1 MKEIII
7 GKLKKIEE
15 KEQVKILF
23 AVESGSRAWR
33 FPSIDSDYDVRF
45 VYIHPIEWY
54 LSIDEGRDVLEYPI
68 NDLLDISGWD
78 IRKALRLFK
87 KSNPSI
93 MEWISSPIRYFE
105 YSSFLK
111 QISGLSNEYFSPK
124 SSMYHYIHIAT
135 SNYRK
140 YLQGDMVK
148 IKEYFYV
155 LSSILAC
162 KWIEINKTIPPID
175 FEDLLESQVDD
186 KELSNEIK
194 ILLERK
200 KSGEELDIE
209 PRIEV
214 ISKFLEDE
222 IMYYQSYVKRLDNG
236 KKLDVSILDSLFLK
250 TLKEVW
256 G

>member
-1 MKEIII
+1 MKEIVI

-155 LSSILAC
+155 LRSILAC

-175 FEDLLESQVDD
+175 FENLLEIQVND
-186 KELSNEIK
+186 KELSNVIK

-200 KSGEELDIE
+200 KSEDELDIE
-209 PRIEV
+209 PRIEI

-222 IMYYQSYVKRLDNG
+222 IMYYQSYVKTLDNG
-236 KKLDVSILDSLFLK
+236 KKLDTSILDSLFLK
-250 TLKEVW
+250 TLKEAW
-256 G
+256 R

>member
-155 LSSILAC
+155 LRSILAC